1 MNSLARNRG
10 SSVKEIVVARNLTV
24 VHKQQAI
31 GQNPNEKYKSWMM
44 PPLSERYIKHKKHDP
59 L

>member
-1 MNSLARNRG
+1 MNSPLKNQQ
-10 SSVKEIVVARNLTV
+10 SPLKEIVIARNLTV
-24 VHKQQAI
+24 VHKQPDLRQH
-31 GQNPNEKYKSWMM
+31 PDEKYKNWMM